1 MASVIVNNQ
10 AGSLQ
15 NTIVMGRLIVFA
27 FLAIGATVSLAAIP
41 AARKPVAQPNAE
53 LTAAANTAV
62 QRGFHAELPPH
73 ISTLLGLTHEE
84 TCAVRQ
90 GVLRSNGKIQGID
103 VSEKNHNDIVIFI
116 ADETSRDQTF
126 YLTSRSGALRR
137 LLTVKQGIGYV
148 VKPTKTDVEAFQKEK
163 KMWKERLTAVP
174 APAK

>member
-1 MASVIVNNQ
+1 MKS
-10 AGSLQ
+10 
-15 NTIVMGRLIVFA
+15 LIVLASF
-27 FLAIGATVSLAAIP
+27 AIGATVLAVAVP
-41 AARKPVAQPNAE
+41 ASRKPVAQPNAE
-53 LTAAANTAV
+53 LAAAAETAV
-62 QRGFHAELPPH
+62 QLGFQGSLPPH
-73 ISTLLGLTHEE
+73 ISTLLGLTREQ

-148 VKPTKTDVEAFQKEK
+148 VKPTKADVEAFQKEK
-163 KMWKERLTAVP
+163 KMWKERLAAVP
-174 APAK
+174 APAN